1 MKKFFILLLLLPL
14 GFRAAAEEV
23 ETTLGYCAGADALTA
38 QTANIGVAGTRMS
51 GAIRLPRETMMRYQG
66 GRVTRIRFALAG
78 NGAENCSVW
87 LRRQLG
93 ERSAVVQSVPTVSAG
108 WNEVELNKPLDIDGE
123 ELYVGFTA
131 QQTTDAKLLLHTGV
145 AAADAAWVAEGNN
158 WASYYNFGVGALLI
172 EAVVEADIKD
182 YDLGVI
188 TLQAPVL
195 QAAGAESVLPVT
207 CEVENMG
214 RNAVE
219 GFRATCSVDGV
230 VVGRETFNAS
240 LQPAEVLPFT
250 MDAAI
255 TSTETGAHE
264 VQVAV
269 EPLSGTDEK
278 AGNDVRTQTF
288 YLYGEED
295 CRSRHVLLEH
305 FTSIPCV
312 QCPAADAMI
321 EGVVS
326 QRSDIIWVS
335 HHVGYRDDELTLEA
349 SRAYTAFGV
358 TGNPEVIIDRRT
370 QALPET
376 GAVPAF
382 PANGLSAAGF
392 DALLTT
398 NAERPAFVAIDV
410 DVEVEADNV
419 RVSVT
424 GDAVGFFQD
433 LFPDHRLNVFLVEDG
448 VRARVGQAGNPTKFV
463 HDNITRAIPTGS
475 RGVPIAWE
483 GGSFAYTATVGV
495 EEGWKTDAL
504 RAVAFITSGDKEQ
517 TAYPTGEVLNAAQCA
532 VAPTDGIALPAAETQ
547 AAGATAYYDLQ
558 GRRVTRGAG
567 GIYIRKS
574 GKQTGKIFIQ
584 QTK

>member
-1 MKKFFILLLLLPL
+1 MKKFLILFLLLPL

-23 ETTLGYCAGADALTA
+23 ETVLGYCAGADAAAA
-38 QTANIGVAGTRMS
+38 QTANIGAVGNRMS
-51 GAIRLPRETMMRYQG
+51 GAIRLSRATMMRYQG

-93 ERSAVVQSVPTVSAG
+93 ERSVVVQSVPSVSAG

-131 QQTTDAKLLLHTGV
+131 QQTTSANLLLHTGV
-145 AAADAAWVAEGNN
+145 ATADAAWVAEGNN

-207 CEVENMG
+207 YEVENMG
-214 RNAVE
+214 RTVVE
-219 GFRATCSVDGV
+219 GFRAACSVDGV
-230 VVGRETFNAS
+230 VVGAEVFSTP
-240 LQPAEVLPFT
+240 LQPAEVQVLT

-255 TSTETGAHE
+255 TSMETGAHE
-264 VQVAV
+264 VRVTV
-269 EPLSGTDEK
+269 EPLSGVDEK
-278 AGNDVRTQTF
+278 AGNDVRAQTF

-295 CRSRHVLLEH
+295 CRPRHVLLEH

-312 QCPAADAMI
+312 QCPPADAMI

-349 SRAYTAFGV
+349 SRAYTVFGV

-376 GAVPAF
+376 GSVPAF
-382 PANGLSAAGF
+382 PANGLSATGF
-392 DALLTT
+392 DALLTA
-398 NAERPAFVAIDV
+398 NAERPAFVGL
-410 DVEVEADNV
+410 DVEVEAGADNI
-419 RVSVT
+419 RISVT
-424 GDAVGFFQD
+424 GDAVDFFQD
-433 LFPDHRLNVFLVEDG
+433 LFPEHRLNVFLVEDG
-448 VRARVGQAGNPTKFV
+448 VQAKIGQAGNPTKFV
-463 HDNITRAIPTGS
+463 HDNITRVIPTGS
-475 RGVPIAWE
+475 RGVPITWE
-483 GGSFAYTATVGV
+483 DGSFAYTATVGV

-517 TAYPTGEVLNAAQCA
+517 STYPTGEVLNAAQGA
-532 VAPTDGIALPAAETQ
+532 VAPTDGIVLPASETQ
-547 AAGATAYYDLQ
+547 EAGTTAYYDLQ
-558 GRRVTRGAG
+558 GRRVNRGTS
-567 GIYIRKS
+567 GIHIRKS
-574 GKQTGKIFIQ
+574 GKQAGKIFIQ